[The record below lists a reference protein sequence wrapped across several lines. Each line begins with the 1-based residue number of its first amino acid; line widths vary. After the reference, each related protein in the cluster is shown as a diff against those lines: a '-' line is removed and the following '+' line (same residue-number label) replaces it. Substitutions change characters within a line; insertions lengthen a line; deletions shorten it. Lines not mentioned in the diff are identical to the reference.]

1 MTISMWQIDIL
12 TNYHFQMEN
21 DKICDVSHFNFFYK
35 SNIFWLTN
43 SNPNLVKSKNKNM
56 FYYITYTIN
65 IPIIFKI

>member
-1 MTISMWQIDIL
+1 MRQIDIL

-21 DKICDVSHFNFFYK
+21 VKICDVGHFKIFHK

-43 SNPNLVKSKNKNM
+43 SNLNLVKSKNNNM